1 MGGFLLSTPYD
12 VIWLE
17 KKPIL
22 AKEVALLLHRI
33 GAIRFGNFILSSG
46 RESPYYIDLRILP
59 SYPEILKRVVELYV
73 EMINN
78 EIRSKEEIHRI
89 AGIPTAGLPIATLVS
104 QLIPL
109 PLLYVRKQEKKY
121 GLEKIVEGVIKAGD
135 RVVVVDDVV
144 TTGHSA
150 LEQIRVLR
158 EHGGIVNHLVV
169 LIDRDEGGESN
180 LAKENVTLHY
190 LMKIGDLFTYLKN
203 LNLVDQEK
211 YDEVMKYVMKYR
223 KGGS

>member
-1 MGGFLLSTPYD
+1 MLSIPYD
-12 VIWLE
+12 IIWLE
-17 KKPIL
+17 KKSIL
-22 AKEVALLLHRI
+22 AKEAALLLHKV

-59 SYPEILKRVVELYV
+59 SYPIILKRLVELYV
-73 EMINN
+73 EIINN
-78 EIRSKEEIHRI
+78 EIRNKEEIHRI

-104 QLIPL
+104 QIIPL

-121 GLEKIVEGVIKAGD
+121 GLEKIVEGIIEVGD
-135 RVVVVDDVV
+135 HVVVVDDVV

-169 LIDRDEGGESN
+169 LIDRDEGGEEN
-180 LAKENVTLHY
+180 LAKENITLHY

-203 LNLVDQEK
+203 LNLINQEK
-211 YDEVMKYVMKYR
+211 YDEVIRYVMKHR
-223 KGGS
+223 KGGLK